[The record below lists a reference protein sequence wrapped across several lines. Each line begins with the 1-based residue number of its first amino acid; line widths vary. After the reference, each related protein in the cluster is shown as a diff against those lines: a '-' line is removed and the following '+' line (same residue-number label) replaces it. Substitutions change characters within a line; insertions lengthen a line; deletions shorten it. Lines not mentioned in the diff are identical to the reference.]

1 MVCNTCSW
9 LKFTGKLCTR
19 SVNTKLNLRGHLM
32 YIHKTHPHPLCFY
45 YPMLNQAWNLFSS
58 PPLTNSIPSMT
69 ISIYP
74 NLLIYFIQG
83 VVSPRIDCSCNERL
97 VFDIKCRVSVFWKLW
112 LHHGIIPEIH
122 IWHTCVNGRWEP
134 RRTCHLH
141 MQCHTANSEIVP
153 KTNWIN
159 IA

>member
-1 MVCNTCSW
+1 MQLAEIYWQTMHKKRKYKSKFEGAFNVHTQNTSTPT
-9 LKFTGKLCTR
+9 LL
-19 SVNTKLNLRGHLM
+19 
-32 YIHKTHPHPLCFY
+32 PL
-45 YPMLNQAWNLFSS
+45 PNVKSGMKPLLQS
-58 PPLTNSIPSMT
+58 PSDMNSIPSMT

-83 VVSPRIDCSCNERL
+83 VVSPGIDCSCNERL

-112 LHHGIIPEIH
+112 LHYGIIPKIH